1 VSKPK
6 NGAMHWSVTR
16 PKEQIPRGP
25 EVRSEWYEVREWDDF
40 TGCEKVW
47 CHTSGAKARTET
59 KPLSQRY
66 KTLRHPKTK
75 FLHTSGLKSPV
86 FMGSRR
92 HG

>member
-47 CHTSGAKARTET
+47 FHTSGAKEPSLYGLSAAR
-59 KPLSQRY
+59 LNR
-66 KTLRHPKTK
+66 LRKNACATNRFH
-75 FLHTSGLKSPV
+75 SG
-86 FMGSRR
+86 
-92 HG
+92 